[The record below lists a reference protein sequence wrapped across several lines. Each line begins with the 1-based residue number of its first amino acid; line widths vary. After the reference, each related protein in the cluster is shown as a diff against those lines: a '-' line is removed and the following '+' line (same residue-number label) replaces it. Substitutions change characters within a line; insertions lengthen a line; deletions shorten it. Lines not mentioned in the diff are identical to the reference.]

1 MDKKKPMKGRS
12 ATAKK
17 ITIKAVSK
25 KTPVKKKRV
34 AAGKTKTEKKIAAR
48 KTVRKGNKK
57 VEVKANQEKAAGK
70 PKKKEPKKVAIKKE
84 KKVEKKKVAKKAE
97 KKVASPLR
105 KKVEVK
111 KVTTKPQ
118 KKIAAKRV
126 VLPKKAAPERT
137 KTVSFYEK
145 EERYPPLPVDILSE
159 EYGEDSIAL
168 MIVDPK
174 KLFIYWEVV
183 EDTFKKHEGILKIR
197 LYDITGVDFDGM
209 VVTSYADIAIHDRIG
224 NLYLDVDPEKEFIA
238 DIGVI
243 DSEGYFVIV
252 ARSNKASTPPAEIL
266 EKGILPHR
274 LYETGLETSLP
285 IPPIGYER

>member
-17 ITIKAVSK
+17 ITIKTVSK
-25 KTPVKKKRV
+25 KTHVKKKRV
-34 AAGKTKTEKKIAAR
+34 AVGKTKTEKKIAAR
-48 KTVRKGNKK
+48 KIVIKGNKK

-70 PKKKEPKKVAIKKE
+70 PKKKESKKVAIKKE
-84 KKVEKKKVAKKAE
+84 KKVEKKQVAKKAE

-105 KKVEVK
+105 KKVEAK

-118 KKIAAKRV
+118 KKITAARV
-126 VLPKKAAPERT
+126 VLSKKAAPERT
-137 KTVSFYEK
+137 KTVSLYGK

-197 LYDITGVDFDGM
+197 LYDITGVNFDGM
-209 VVTSYADIAIHDRIG
+209 VVSSYADITIHDRIG

-285 IPPIGYER
+285 TPPIGYER

>member
-25 KTPVKKKRV
+25 KTPIKKKRV

-48 KTVRKGNKK
+48 KTVRKGK
-57 VEVKANQEKAAGK
+57 VKVKANQEKAAGK
-70 PKKKEPKKVAIKKE
+70 PKKKEPKKVVIKKE

-118 KKIAAKRV
+118 KKITAKRV
-126 VLPKKAAPERT
+126 VPPKKAAPERT

-209 VVTSYADIAIHDRIG
+209 VVTSYADIAIQDRIG
-224 NLYLDVDPEKEFIA
+224 NLYLDVDPEKQFIA

>member
-1 MDKKKPMKGRS
+1 MDKKKPTKGRS

-34 AAGKTKTEKKIAAR
+34 TAGKTKTEKKIAAR
-48 KTVRKGNKK
+48 KTVRKGTKK
-57 VEVKANQEKAAGK
+57 VKVKANQEKAAGK

-111 KVTTKPQ
+111 KATTKPQ

-126 VLPKKAAPERT
+126 VLPKTAAPERT

-209 VVTSYADIAIHDRIG
+209 VVTSYTDIAIQDRIG

-243 DSEGYFVIV
+243 DSEGNFVIV

-266 EKGILPHR
+266 QKGILPHR

-285 IPPIGYER
+285 IPPIGYKR